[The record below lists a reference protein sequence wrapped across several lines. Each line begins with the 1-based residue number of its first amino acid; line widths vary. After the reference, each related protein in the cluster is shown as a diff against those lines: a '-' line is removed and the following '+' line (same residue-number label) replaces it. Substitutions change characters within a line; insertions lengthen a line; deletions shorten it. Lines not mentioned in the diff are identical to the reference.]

1 MANTGKSELPP
12 AAKAEYRHLVRSLTA
27 LSADERQFFMLSPNE
42 TAALLN
48 VSIGTLDR
56 ARLKRRQATEQGL
69 AISPTSLASLP
80 FSQPEKE
87 GNVRYFLKHA
97 FEYLKRLIKAAEM
110 DEPAASVDSGM
121 TGVQRWMAIAS
132 PSDTWPFS
140 IQPDGRPMDLMTA
153 VSEKCLSDNAERLT
167 LREFGSRLADA
178 AAASY
183 ARDEGKEIGY
193 ALSSLVERADEP
205 GDRWARS
212 GGPI

>member
-1 MANTGKSELPP
+1 M
-12 AAKAEYRHLVRSLTA
+12 
-27 LSADERQFFMLSPNE
+27 
-42 TAALLN
+42 
-48 VSIGTLDR
+48 
-56 ARLKRRQATEQGL
+56 
-69 AISPTSLASLP
+69 
-80 FSQPEKE
+80 
-87 GNVRYFLKHA
+87 RYFLKHA
-97 FEYLKRLIKAAEM
+97 FEYLKRLMKAAER
-110 DEPAASVDSGM
+110 EETTASVDSSM

-183 ARDEGKEIGY
+183 ARDEGKEISD
-193 ALSSLVERADEP
+193 ALSSLVETADEP